1 MRKPTTHK
9 RMKKKRTAIPVQPP
23 KVPFGTYVSPP
34 EIPLMYQRRPGDKK
48 HQGHDV
54 HEEESSIDVSSP
66 RDNNSPIF
74 GVVPKLVKENDRE
87 KLIDAKRDVKEEKRR
102 TKEESIKQRKLLEK
116 EKELEKKKNRKSKQ
130 QTKSGGLNEK
140 EYISLPEFV
149 KSEKNFLEKCIEFIE
164 LEGLDS
170 EGIYRVPGNR
180 AHVDLLYKAFEE
192 GEIFFSGSRVL
203 NIFLFFVSFLD
214 PNSDIEQLDIPVN
227 AVATALKDF
236 FSKHLPPIFE
246 PDLMTELEDI
256 AGKSFFYF

>member
-48 HQGHDV
+48 HPNDKGMYNDV

-116 EKELEKKKNRKSKQ
+116 EKEMEKKKNRKSKQ

-192 GEIFFSGSRVL
+192 GEKMFVL
-203 NIFLFFVSFLD
+203 
-214 PNSDIEQLDIPVN
+214 
-227 AVATALKDF
+227 
-236 FSKHLPPIFE
+236 
-246 PDLMTELEDI
+246 
-256 AGKSFFYF
+256 SFFFLLIFVLF

>member
-1 MRKPTTHK
+1 
-9 RMKKKRTAIPVQPP
+9 MKKKRTAIPVQPP

-116 EKELEKKKNRKSKQ
+116 EKEMEKKKNRKSKQ

-192 GEIFFSGSRVL
+192 GESGFWWVLRLFYFFSSW
-203 NIFLFFVSFLD
+203 F
-214 PNSDIEQLDIPVN
+214 
-227 AVATALKDF
+227 
-236 FSKHLPPIFE
+236 
-246 PDLMTELEDI
+246 
-256 AGKSFFYF
+256 

>member
-48 HQGHDV
+48 HPSDKGMYNDV

-116 EKELEKKKNRKSKQ
+116 EKEMEKKKNRKSKQ

-192 GEIFFSGSRVL
+192 GEKMFVL
-203 NIFLFFVSFLD
+203 
-214 PNSDIEQLDIPVN
+214 
-227 AVATALKDF
+227 
-236 FSKHLPPIFE
+236 
-246 PDLMTELEDI
+246 
-256 AGKSFFYF
+256 SFFFLLIFVLF